1 MMKRRGVP
9 QVEHSPFLSFVAVET
24 VCADTIANSHKTVIQ
39 NKNPIS
45 WDSEPHYT
53 ALGETIIFY
62 PVIQPPLYSLTPG
75 LFFLH
80 IFQ

>member
-1 MMKRRGVP
+1 MKRRGVP

-39 NKNPIS
+39 NKNQIS

-53 ALGETIIFY
+53 AFGEKIIYYPEIAYNTPFFTLGLKF
-62 PVIQPPLYSLTPG
+62 PQVP
-75 LFFLH
+75 
-80 IFQ
+80 